1 MLRQTLPWQ
10 PPGEASITIALR
22 SGVKPRNSTTCE
34 PGLSSAS
41 PGSRS
46 QALANSLVIE
56 GIAEVAKCDDR
67 PQVALTKDE
76 QSTPTT
82 SKRTLFLVQTLPAS
96 APFST
101 RATNCASDPW
111 QPQQYGTLR
120 TTSSF
125 LPMRYIGR
133 RMRL

>member
-22 SGVKPRNSTTCE
+22 SAVKPRNSTTCE

-46 QALANSLVIE
+46 QALDNSLVID

-67 PQVALTKDE
+67 PQVALTKEE

-82 SKRTLFLVQTLPAS
+82 SKRTLFLVRSEEHTSELQS
-96 APFST
+96 
-101 RATNCASDPW
+101 R
-111 QPQQYGTLR
+111 QYLVC
-120 TTSSF
+120 
-125 LPMRYIGR
+125 
-133 RMRL
+133 RLLLE